1 MKEKK
6 KLNIKKVLIFFLI
19 LYLIGSFFYYVIKY
33 PIKNI
38 YVEGND
44 YLSDQQ
50 IIDLAGIRSYPSF
63 LLTTKSKI
71 KSNLLKNNLINNAEI
86 KKSINGIIVLKIKE
100 NKPLFFDNNIS
111 KTILS
116 SGKSSDLN
124 FNVPILT
131 NTMPKDIYEKLIVVL
146 SKVDY
151 DVFLKFSE
159 IEYASND
166 RDSERFLIKTT
177 DKIFIYINI
186 RKFDDINYYNEL
198 LSTLEGKTGT
208 WNLDYGSF
216 FVSD

>member
-19 LYLIGSFFYYVIKY
+19 LYVIGSFFYYVIKY